1 MTITFKTD
9 NDVIV
14 YALEKVISH
23 ARKTQQI
30 FVAHCVWW
38 LAGVIGLEADLVIHI
53 DTLHGRTAVVK
64 GHRTEEVQESKDD
77 RQNKILKECEE
88 YLKDSRRLRE
98 IAALKATGK
107 TLTGCINPTAISKKQ
122 LRKKDRSRRKLG
134 DPPKR
139 GHPELA
145 GIDQAE
151 IIRRKQDD
159 ECLRCAWLSDRKG
172 THRFKDSRRPI
183 KLDRGTASFAKV
195 KGYQGGSREKSCD
208 AGISLESSSDDSV
221 EG

>member
-1 MTITFKTD
+1 MTITFNTHNED
-9 NDVIV
+9 IV

-38 LAGVIGLEADLVIHI
+38 LAGVIGIEEDLVIHI

-64 GHRTEEVQESKDD
+64 GHTTEEVQESKDD
-77 RQNKILKECEE
+77 RQDKILKECDE
-88 YLKDSRRLRE
+88 YLKDSRWLRE

-107 TLTGCINPTAISKKQ
+107 TLTGFINPMAISKKQ
-122 LRKKDRSRRKLG
+122 LRKKDRRRRKLA
-134 DPPKR
+134 DPPKT

-145 GIDQAE
+145 VIDQVE

-159 ECLRCAWLSDRKG
+159 ESLRCAWPFDRKES
-172 THRFKDSRRPI
+172 HRLKD
-183 KLDRGTASFAKV
+183 
-195 KGYQGGSREKSCD
+195 
-208 AGISLESSSDDSV
+208 
-221 EG
+221 